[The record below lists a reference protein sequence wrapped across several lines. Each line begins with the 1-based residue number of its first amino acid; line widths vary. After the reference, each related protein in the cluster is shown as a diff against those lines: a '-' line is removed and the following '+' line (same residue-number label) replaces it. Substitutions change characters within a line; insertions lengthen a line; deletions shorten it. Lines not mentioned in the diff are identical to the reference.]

1 MAIAQVAYWR
11 ARPGRY
17 EDLIKVCNEA
27 RKVHERL
34 GAEVRILQTQLGTDA
49 GTVAYVIEHADGS
62 AYGQFIDKLNADGQ
76 WQQLVASFQKDPPAE
91 PERSN
96 LLQDIP

>member
-11 ARPGRY
+11 TRPGRF

-34 GAEVRILQTQLGTDA
+34 GAQVRILQTQLGTDA
-49 GTVAYVIEHADGS
+49 GTVCYVIEHADGS
-62 AYGQFIDKLNADGQ
+62 AYGQFIDKLNSDGQ
-76 WQQLVASFQKDPPAE
+76 WQQLVASFLKDPSGE

>member
-1 MAIAQVAYWR
+1 MAIAQVGYWR
-11 ARPGRY
+11 ARSGRF

-34 GAEVRILQTQLGTDA
+34 GAQVRIMQTQIGSDA
-49 GTVAYVIEHADGS
+49 GTIAYVIEHTDGS
-62 AYGQFIDKLNADGQ
+62 AYGQFIDKLNSDGQ

>member
-11 ARPGRY
+11 TRPGRF

-27 RKVHERL
+27 RKVHKRL

-76 WQQLVASFQKDPPAE
+76 WQQLVASFLKDPSAE

>member
-1 MAIAQVAYWR
+1 MAIAQVGYWR
-11 ARPGRY
+11 PRPGRF

-34 GAEVRILQTQLGTDA
+34 GAQVRIMQTQIGSDA
-49 GTVAYVIEHADGS
+49 GTIAYVIEHTDGS
-62 AYGQFIDKLNADGQ
+62 AYGQFIDKLNSDGQ